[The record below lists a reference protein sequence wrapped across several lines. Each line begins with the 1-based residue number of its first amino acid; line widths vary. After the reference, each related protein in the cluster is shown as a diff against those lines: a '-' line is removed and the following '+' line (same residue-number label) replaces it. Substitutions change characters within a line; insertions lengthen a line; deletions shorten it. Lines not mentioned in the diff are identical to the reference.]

1 MGGARTDPGG
11 PRGRLEE
18 QLNEVGH
25 ARLLSCTICVLWFW
39 DGAKR
44 TLPVLCLSEL
54 PHTHPVLPQTQ
65 GPHGQ

>member
-1 MGGARTDPGG
+1 MGGAGTDPGG

-25 ARLLSCTICVLWFW
+25 ARLLFCTICVLWFW

-54 PHTHPVLPQTQ
+54 LTTHPVLPQTQ
-65 GPHGQ
+65 GPHVQ